1 MNHAMKQTR
10 NRDQRPMSEI
20 LTEVLASNRNYSSS
34 FGDKSKLALPPARRF
49 AILTCMDA
57 RLDPAKYAGLAEGDA
72 HVVRNAGGRAS
83 DDAIRSLVIS
93 YKLLGTREFF
103 VVHHTDCGME
113 FFSNDVMRE
122 LLASSLETAELTPN
136 GFRDV
141 GHGPGSN
148 EGAYIEWLTIRDQTQ
163 AVIDDVE
170 RIRNHPLVPGSIPI
184 HGFIYD
190 VKSGKLVEVEGASA
204 VGKAA

>member
-1 MNHAMKQTR
+1 
-10 NRDQRPMSEI
+10 MSQI
-20 LTEVLASNRNYSSS
+20 LSEVLASNSSYAS
-34 FGDKSKLALPPARRF
+34 NFGDKSKLALPPARSF

-72 HVVRNAGGRAS
+72 HVIRNAGGRAS

-103 VVHHTDCGME
+103 VIHHTDCGME
-113 FFSNDVMRE
+113 FFTNEVMRG
-122 LLASSLETAELTPN
+122 LLASSLETAELTSN

-141 GHGPGSN
+141 GRGPGSSAG
-148 EGAYIEWLTIRDQTQ
+148 EYIEWLTIHDQKQ

-170 RIRNHPLVPGSIPI
+170 RIRSHPLVPKSIPVY
-184 HGFIYD
+184 GFLYD
-190 VKSGKLVEVEGASA
+190 VRSGKLIEVEGASA
-204 VGKAA
+204 IGKAA